1 MLSLSS
7 NSKIFLCRDA
17 TDMRKSYDG
26 LSYLVEN
33 YFEQNPLGGDFF
45 VFINKNR
52 NRMKILF
59 WDSGG
64 FCLFCKR
71 LEKGRFRFP
80 NGDELSIDRTCLAMI
95 LEGIDLDSVKRLPRY
110 KP

>member
-1 MLSLSS
+1 MML
-7 NSKIFLCRDA
+7 
-17 TDMRKSYDG
+17 KSQVKT
-26 LSYLVEN
+26 LI
-33 YFEQNPLGGDFF
+33 
-45 VFINKNR
+45 VFINKNK

-80 NGDELSIDRTCLAMI
+80 NGDELSIDRACLAMI
-95 LEGIDLDSVKRLPRY
+95 LEGINLDSVKRLPRY

>member
-1 MLSLSS
+1 
-7 NSKIFLCRDA
+7 
-17 TDMRKSYDG
+17 
-26 LSYLVEN
+26 
-33 YFEQNPLGGDFF
+33 
-45 VFINKNR
+45 
-52 NRMKILF
+52 MKILF

-80 NGDELSIDRTCLAMI
+80 NGDAVSIDRTSLAMI